1 MIRTFKRGKIFHFS
15 THVAGRRLRGSLGTT
30 NPEIARKLASQLE
43 YAASSGPQ
51 SEAWHPLRLV
61 LPPVTVR
68 LLNGAMLGPPPSFT
82 LQEIERA
89 FSNKLDRQLKFGRL
103 ASGTVNAYEYSVG
116 LFVQWLP
123 VRLMDEVTTDLL
135 ERYFLERQ
143 EQIKRS
149 PHATNGR
156 GVLTDVT
163 AIRKF
168 IQFCAEEKFMPAI
181 KIPESPKPEGQTEG
195 AEAFTQEELQKM
207 ESQADGVVRL
217 IFLLFRWTGMRAS
230 DVAALTWNEIDFNAT
245 KIRKVTQKR
254 KKLITVPLAPV
265 LLEELKQWRGL
276 LQPELSDK
284 VVPNTPKDKL
294 YRIVQTLGKKSGV
307 EDAHPHRFRSSFVV
321 YLLEKG
327 ASIYDA
333 AQILGD
339 TVSVTEAHYAKFT
352 ESMQD
357 RVRKVLEVA

>member
-1 MIRTFKRGKIFHFS
+1 MTRLTRRGNIWHFS
-15 THVAGRRLRGSLGTT
+15 MQVGARRVRGSLGTT
-30 NPEIARKLASQLE
+30 NPEIARKRVVQLD
-43 YAASSGPQ
+43 AAAGEGPH
-51 SEAWHPLRLV
+51 SAAWSPLRLV
-61 LPPVTVR
+61 LPVKTVAV
-68 LLNGAMLGPPPSFT
+68 LNRALLGPPPSFT
-82 LQEIERA
+82 LQEIEKA

-116 LFVQWLP
+116 IFVGWLAKH
-123 VRLMDEVTTDLL
+123 VQLMDEVTTDLL

-143 EQIKRS
+143 EQIKAS

-163 AIRKF
+163 AVRKF
-168 IQFCAEEKFMPAI
+168 IQFCVEEKFMPAI
-181 KIPESPKPEGQTEG
+181 KIPEPPKPEGQVDG

-230 DVAALTWNEIDFNAT
+230 DVAALTWNEVDFNAA
-245 KIRKVTQKR
+245 KIRRVTQKR

-265 LLEELKQWRGL
+265 LLEELKQWQGL

-294 YRIVQTLGKKSGV
+294 YRIVQTLGKEIWG
-307 EDAHPHRFRSSFVV
+307 
-321 YLLEKG
+321 
-327 ASIYDA
+327 
-333 AQILGD
+333 
-339 TVSVTEAHYAKFT
+339 
-352 ESMQD
+352 
-357 RVRKVLEVA
+357 